1 MKTIISQAVLALHV
15 ALCRLQRRQAIKIV
29 LAVLTV
35 HNLHHSHIQQHVI
48 AHPVQPVQQVRIN
61 VQAKQVAT
69 QPMEHVHYRR
79 VMRIIINLEIP
90 VRRVVMC
97 HLQTTGM
104 TIAPALFYMRRRHLN
119 ILHGHVIVSAVM
131 RVQHLHLRA
140 KVHKVAATNLMVLAK
155 LGLVMMDII
164 NIQVLMQ
171 RRVTQIHLLLNLI
184 LMVALA
190 VLAII

>member
-61 VQAKQVAT
+61 VQAKQVAI

-79 VMRIIINLEIP
+79 VMQIIINLAILAWH
-90 VRRVVMC
+90 VMFLSQILVVP
-97 HLQTTGM
+97 LVV
-104 TIAPALFYMRRRHLN
+104 PA
-119 ILHGHVIVSAVM
+119 ILITQQQHQKHIQKHVIIKQVM
-131 RVQHLHLRA
+131 RAQHRPANVLEQRI
-140 KVHKVAATNLMVLAK
+140 VAPVMARVL
-155 LGLVMMDII
+155 
-164 NIQVLMQ
+164 
-171 RRVTQIHLLLNLI
+171 
-184 LMVALA
+184 
-190 VLAII
+190 